1 MLEYLLSI
9 IYSVVYAALF
19 MFVLNIKKQ
28 LLDLMDFCFF

>member
-1 MLEYLLSI
+1 MLEYLFSI
-9 IYSVVYAALF
+9 IYNVVYAALF